1 MEMKLRTA
9 ASCLAAIVMISC
21 MSLFGST
28 AYALD
33 AGILKAVDTTVTLDG
48 TNPASVTVSLI
59 GTAPQDVYGLE
70 GNWDTAEQEGTGYV
84 TLNAI
89 ESDILTFDEF
99 NYVDVPTGK
108 VLWTDD
114 TFDRPGVIENG
125 TEIIRAIYTISKDTP
140 TGTYS
145 VGFRCDVFTG
155 SDAEPDTTKRYITA
169 KINIINDSIASHDHN
184 MTKVEA
190 KEATCAQPGNNEYW
204 VCSDCKR
211 VFKDKAGTHVS
222 SVSAETID
230 KLNTHT
236 WGEWEEDNGKNVK
249 TRTCSVCNKSESQNL
264 DGSQPD
270 PVEPSGITFT
280 DVTQGVYYFTPVE
293 WAVRTGIT
301 SGTST
306 TTFSPDAACTRAQAV
321 VFLWRAAGS
330 PAPKS
335 SVMPFT
341 DVASDTYYHDAV
353 LWAVE
358 NGITSG
364 ISATTFGPNAT
375 CTRAQIVT
383 FLWRA
388 QGTPSTY
395 GHNPFNDVAE
405 NAYYY
410 APVLWAV
417 ENGVTSGTSEVTF
430 SPNAN
435 CTRAQIVTFL
445 YRSYNG

>member
-1 MEMKLRTA
+1 MKKRMKMA
-9 ASCLAAIVMISC
+9 ASCLAAVAVISC

-28 AYALD
+28 AYAVDSGL
-33 AGILKAVDTTVTLDG
+33 LKAIDNTVTLDG
-48 TNPASVTVSLI
+48 TNPASVTVLLE
-59 GTAPQDVYGLE
+59 GTGQQNIYAVE
-70 GNWDTAEQEGTGYV
+70 GNWNTAEQENTGYF
-84 TLNAI
+84 TLDSI
-89 ESDILTFDEF
+89 ESDIMTFSDF

-114 TFDRPGVIENG
+114 TFDHPGVL
-125 TEIIRAIYTISKDTP
+125 TDKAVFLRATYTVAADTP
-140 TGTYS
+140 TGEYT
-145 VGFRCDVFTG
+145 VGFRCDVIAG
-155 SDAEPDTTKRYITA
+155 SDYDADETGYYYNATISVT
-169 KINIINDSIASHDHN
+169 NDDAAPHTHS
-184 MTKVEA
+184 MTKTAA
-190 KEATCAQPGNNEYW
+190 KEATCAAAGNNEYW
-204 VCSDCKR
+204 TCSDCKR
-211 VFKDKAGTHVS
+211 VFKDKAGTQAT

-230 KLNTHT
+230 KLSTHT
-236 WGEWEEDNGKNVK
+236 WGEWVEDSGKNVK
-249 TRTCSVCNKSESQNL
+249 TRECTVCHKSESQNL

-270 PVEPSGITFT
+270 PVEPSGIAFT
-280 DVTQGVYYFTPVE
+280 DVTRGAYYFTPVE
-293 WAVRTGIT
+293 WAVGNGIT
-301 SGTST
+301 SGTSA

-335 SVMPFT
+335 GVMPFA
-341 DVASDTYYHDAV
+341 DVAAGAYYHDAV

-364 ISATTFGPNAT
+364 TSATTFGPNAT

-388 QGTPSTY
+388 QGTPAAY
-395 GHNPFNDVAE
+395 GLNPFADVAAA
-405 NAYYY
+405 AYYNN
-410 APVLWAV
+410 PVLWAV
-417 ENGVTSGTSEVTF
+417 ENGVTSGTSATTF